1 LIVTIIDPAAC
12 STVAV
17 TVAAAG
23 AAVWCQWEETDWL
36 TELQQLPWI

>member
-17 TVAAAG
+17 TVAAG
-23 AAVWCQWEETDWL
+23 AAVWCQWEETYWL